1 MEQYSTNSWSF
12 RLARLD
18 DAPVLHDLIAASVR
32 ALSRS
37 DYTEAQMDGSI
48 GTALGLDTQL
58 IADQTYFVVECV
70 GAATP
75 GTIVGCGGW
84 SYRKTLCCGDDAPE
98 RDASLL
104 DPAGDAA
111 KIRAIYVHPSFA
123 RRGLGKAIL
132 HFVEAEAMRAGFRAL
147 EMGAT
152 VTGAPLYAREG
163 YREMERME
171 IPLHNGAFLPV
182 IRMCKPVVNS

>member
-1 MEQYSTNSWSF
+1 MPALIGMESVGNLLWF
-12 RLARLD
+12 ERLVA
-18 DAPVLHDLIAASVR
+18 
-32 ALSRS
+32 
-37 DYTEAQMDGSI
+37 G
-48 GTALGLDTQL
+48 LGHELR
-58 IADQTYFVVECV
+58 V
-70 GAATP
+70 
-75 GTIVGCGGW
+75 
-84 SYRKTLCCGDDAPE
+84 
-98 RDASLL
+98 
-104 DPAGDAA
+104 GDAA